1 MKEPSASP
9 ANPTVPAF
17 LVKLWTL
24 VEDPT
29 NADVIAW
36 NWNGQNFCILDE
48 QRFSKEILPKYFK
61 HNNLSSFIRQLNM
74 YGFRKVMNLESGLV
88 NSDRAT
94 AIEFQHPCFKKGRAE
109 LLEFIKRK
117 ISSVKSG
124 DMHLSQEELQKVFY
138 ELQEL
143 KEAQGDVDTQLD
155 NMRRENEALW
165 KEVSSLRR
173 KHSQQQKLLA
183 KILQF
188 IIGLMRGNIVMG
200 NNRKRT
206 LTIEASQPP
215 SKYARHVLHLPEDT
229 GKQMNRSSQHP
240 GNSADDGLVIHEVLS
255 PGEGTS
261 SDQPTSSE
269 QLLQCEIQH
278 ATQANTE
285 THFDKAET
293 NLLEEPVLNA
303 QLLEEN
309 QAVVP
314 SIYTNEDW
322 LALDVFQ
329 ANSSEDTDSVINSII
344 NENNSVSS
352 ADMLDCEDIQDFL
365 SCIDA
370 SLEDLQ
376 SMLSKKINVEA
387 DIIEGQFK
395 PDLLSSDIKV
405 TETNASLSRDSM
417 ANDKRVVEPDLDDL
431 LKKDKQ
437 LMHYTGNPLLSLFD
451 ELESN
456 SGFSSAPT
464 ALLTGKDDNLLTGSS
479 EELRINSLTVDTSKE
494 ADLLVEDTS
503 GAHEL
508 MPIFVLSPVNKLLDE
523 VTESDTN
530 V

>member
-1 MKEPSASP
+1 
-9 ANPTVPAF
+9 
-17 LVKLWTL
+17 
-24 VEDPT
+24 
-29 NADVIAW
+29 
-36 NWNGQNFCILDE
+36 
-48 QRFSKEILPKYFK
+48 
-61 HNNLSSFIRQLNM
+61 M

-88 NSDRAT
+88 KSDRAT
-94 AIEFQHPCFKKGRAE
+94 AIEFQHPCFKKGKAE

-124 DMHLSQEELQKVFY
+124 DLHLSQEELQKVFY

-143 KEAQGDVDTQLD
+143 KEAQGDVDTQLH

-206 LTIEASQPP
+206 LKIEASQPP
-215 SKYARHVLHLPEDT
+215 SKYARHVLHFPEDT

-240 GNSADDGLVIHEVLS
+240 GNSTDDGLIIHEVLS

-278 ATQANTE
+278 TTQTNTE
-285 THFDKAET
+285 THFDEAAT

-322 LALDVFQ
+322 LALDVIQ

-376 SMLSKKINVEA
+376 TMLSKKINVEA
-387 DIIEGQFK
+387 DIIEGKKENGKNLPLFQHQGQVLPAHRFSAAVVID
-395 PDLLSSDIKV
+395 PLQGREGCQEGLDIKV

-431 LKKDKQ
+431 LNKDKQ

-456 SGFSSAPT
+456 NSVSSAPT
-464 ALLTGKDDNLLTGSS
+464 DLLTGKDDNLLTGSS
-479 EELRINSLTVDTSKE
+479 EELRNNSLSVDTSKE

-503 GAHEL
+503 GAHDP

-523 VTESDTN
+523 VTESDTH